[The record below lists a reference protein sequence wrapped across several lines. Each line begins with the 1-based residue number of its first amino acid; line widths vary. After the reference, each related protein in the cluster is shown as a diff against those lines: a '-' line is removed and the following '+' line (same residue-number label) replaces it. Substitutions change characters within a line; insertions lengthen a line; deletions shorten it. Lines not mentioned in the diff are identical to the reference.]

1 MTPVMA
7 RASTGQAPSEL
18 SENGKKK
25 SGSLLTYSG
34 GGNLEED
41 EVRSKNS
48 VERRHETESVTSSS
62 EEGVKT
68 IAGILSSADR
78 QLEIS
83 RQFAEKLAQR
93 WYVLCCVCVGVCMC
107 CVWVWVCVWVSGYV
121 CIIYFSPVTFGGWGD
136 KY

>member
-7 RASTGQAPSEL
+7 RTSTGQPPSEL

-41 EVRSKNS
+41 EEVRSKNS
-48 VERRHETESVTSSS
+48 VERRHETDCVASSS

-107 CVWVWVCVWVSGYV
+107 CVGVCVGEWVCVYHSLFTCNILGVG
-121 CIIYFSPVTFGGWGD
+121 
-136 KY
+136 